1 MGGKCSQKEL
11 VQHWTRDRMMLPGEA
26 DGVER
31 QFCEHQLLVSP
42 ATLQVGWD
50 AMAFLLS
57 GGGRKELGAFKVSQD
72 KA

>member
-1 MGGKCSQKEL
+1 
-11 VQHWTRDRMMLPGEA
+11 MLPGEA

-50 AMAFLLS
+50 AMALLLS
-57 GGGRKELGAFKVSQD
+57 GGGRKELGAFEVSQD